1 MKTNEQIRLDE
12 IERCKSYSNRQI
24 RANILIYNFFQFLFS
39 RKFMFLFYA
48 APIVVISCYL
58 TFPIEIKIL
67 SGIISHFILFMLID
81 PFVGSFLQ
89 IDYTVKEISILIDVN
104 KQILKQRLHKN

>member
-1 MKTNEQIRLDE
+1 
-12 IERCKSYSNRQI
+12 
-24 RANILIYNFFQFLFS
+24 
-39 RKFMFLFYA
+39 MFLFYA
-48 APIVVISCYL
+48 ALIVVISCYL

>member
-48 APIVVISCYL
+48 VPIVVISCYL